1 MDFVENAS
9 VGVFQLCVS
18 ETAIGVFRDA
28 GFAEFMTLR
37 RESAVHVPEDVDT
50 VKYAPLL
57 CAGVTVFNGIRR
69 LSVRAGELVAIQG
82 IGGLSHVA
90 LQYAAKLG
98 YRVAILSRGKEKESF
113 ALQLGASR
121 YMDTTDSDG
130 IMELQAMGGAAF
142 IVTTA
147 LIPEVITLLTKGLQ
161 PKLLILGAAGTVP
174 FDTISICST
183 HFLSTVGPADIAS
196 IPRKL
201 FHLPNTMISIAW

>member
-1 MDFVENAS
+1 
-9 VGVFQLCVS
+9 
-18 ETAIGVFRDA
+18 
-28 GFAEFMTLR
+28 MTLR

-161 PKLLILGAAGTVP
+161 PKLLILGGK
-174 FDTISICST
+174 SQ
-183 HFLSTVGPADIAS
+183 H
-196 IPRKL
+196 IPRPWCIL
-201 FHLPNTMISIAW
+201 NVILQLLAQYPLTPSVYVQRTFYPRLAQRI